1 MALED
6 SQLDLL
12 VTLIVNLVPAEA
24 DDVGAVFEESAFDE
38 SMLR

>member
-12 VTLIVNLVPAEA
+12 VTLIDDLVPAEA
-24 DDVGAVFEESAFDE
+24 DDVGAVFEERVL
-38 SMLR
+38 MRVC